1 MDKFIRVDMTTKQ
14 IATLDVPEKYA
25 GLAGRA
31 LTSNFVADEVKP
43 TCHPLG
49 KNNKLIFAP
58 GLLSGTTAAQS
69 GRLSVGGKSPLTGT
83 IKESNT
89 GGTFS
94 QKMAKM
100 GIKALVIEG
109 MPAEDKFYVIKIG
122 MNGVVIDDA
131 PAEII
136 GGCGNYKAIEVLNAK
151 YGPKVG
157 IALAGPAGEYRLP
170 TANISFKDPE
180 DHLRSAGRGGL
191 GALMGSKK
199 VKAVVIDDTGAPLS
213 VPLAKPEEFK
223 AAAKVFSQALLKHP
237 VTGQALAAYGTDV
250 LINIVNEA
258 GGLPARNFTSGRIDF
273 NDKISGE
280 TMNATI
286 TERGGEGKV
295 SHGCHAGCI
304 MRCSQWYPDQ
314 DGKYITSGF
323 EYETVWALGADAGI
337 QDLDDIAYLDRA
349 MDDVGVDSIDVSVA
363 IATAMEGGLI
373 PWGDGKAALDIVKQ
387 IAVPTPLGRILGG
400 GTAIV
405 GKLCGLFRVPVVKD
419 QAIPAYDPRSIK
431 GIGLTYATTTMG
443 ADHTAGYAIATN
455 VLKIGGYVD
464 PLKKEGQVELSR
476 NLQIATAAVDST
488 GMCLFIAFAI
498 LDIPEG
504 FNALV
509 DMINARYGLSL
520 TADDVTAL
528 GKSVLKVE
536 RAFNAAA
543 GFSNAHDRL
552 PEFFEY
558 EPCPPH
564 NAVWDFTPEEIDE
577 VYNF

>member
-14 IATLDVPEKYA
+14 VATLDVPEKYA

-58 GLLSGTTAAQS
+58 GLLSGTAAAQS

-109 MPAEDKFYVIKIG
+109 MPAEDKFYVIKISTS
-122 MNGVVIDDA
+122 GVVIDDA

-180 DHLRSAGRGGL
+180 DHIRSAGRGGL

-337 QDLDDIAYLDRA
+337 QDLDDIAYIDRA

-543 GFSNAHDRL
+543 GFSSAHDRL